1 MKYCID
7 VVGLPDDSVTC
18 DIVGSMFSLS
28 LAAGMFIGPPLSGL
42 FAQLLG
48 IIPSFEL
55 LGLLLLLFTLAFPL
69 LRRPV
74 RSVHGAVYAQ
84 LPQQAL

>member
-1 MKYCID
+1 MKYCVD
-7 VVGLPDDSVTC
+7 VVGLPDDSETS

-42 FAQLLG
+42 IAQLFG

-69 LRRPV
+69 LRSSV
-74 RSVHGAVYAQ
+74 RSSLGAVYAQ